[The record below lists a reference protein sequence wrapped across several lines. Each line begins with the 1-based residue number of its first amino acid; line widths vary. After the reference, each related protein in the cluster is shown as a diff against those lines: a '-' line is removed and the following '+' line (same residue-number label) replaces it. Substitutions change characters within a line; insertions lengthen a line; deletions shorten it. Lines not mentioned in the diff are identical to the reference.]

1 MKRPTIRLHIEE
13 LVLHSFAPND
23 RHAIADAVQRELS
36 SLLEVSLGSESAARF
51 ASSAHYVHLDAGNF
65 QVENGAKAS
74 SIGAGIA
81 NAVYGGL
88 SK

>member
-1 MKRPTIRLHIEE
+1 MTRPTIRLHIEE

-23 RHAIADAVQRELS
+23 RYAIAEAVQRELS

-51 ASSAHYVHLDAGNF
+51 ASSSHYTHVDGGSF
-65 QVENGAKAS
+65 QVENGAKPP

-88 SK
+88 SR

>member
-1 MKRPTIRLHIEE
+1 MTRPTIRLHIEE

-23 RHAIADAVQRELS
+23 RHAIAEAVQRELS
-36 SLLEVSLGSESAARF
+36 SLLEVSLGSESRLA
-51 ASSAHYVHLDAGNF
+51 ASSHQAHLDAGSF
-65 QVENGAKAS
+65 QVADGAKAP

-88 SK
+88 SR